1 MTTIPETATA
11 GLVGCRFCGA
21 ALLERRRGR
30 RRKFCSDRCRFAAHA
45 AARRPGP
52 RPVAGASLPGAD
64 GLTWAAK
71 VRETYELSV
80 GESALVDLA
89 AAALQLG
96 LDATQPGPLRL
107 QSIRQFAAL
116 LKLLDLP
123 APPEDDHG
131 EAQTAR
137 PPRPVLAVRR

>member
-1 MTTIPETATA
+1 MTTIPEAATA
-11 GLVGCRFCGA
+11 GLVGCRRCGA

-30 RRKFCSDRCRFAAHA
+30 RRKYCSDRCRFAAHA

-52 RPVAGASLPGAD
+52 RPVAGASVPGAD
-64 GLTWAAK
+64 GLTWASR
-71 VRETYELSV
+71 VRETYVLSIA
-80 GESALVDLA
+80 EDALVDLA

-116 LKLLDLP
+116 LRLLDLP
-123 APPEDDHG
+123 APAEEPTHG
-131 EAQTAR
+131 DTQTAR
-137 PPRPVLAVRR
+137 PRPVLAVRR